1 LENRTAN
8 ATARKAG
15 NAVHEAN
22 LLLLDGFA
30 PFVVFGAAVGALDDT
45 VGFDAVGDDGA
56 GDDGFGD
63 DGAGGDGFGDDG
75 AGGDGFGDDGAGDD
89 GAGVDGFGDDGAGDD
104 GAGDDGVSAPRATT
118 ARTKTT
124 SAILF
129 HIFIN
134 FLSTRNSTN

>member
-1 LENRTAN
+1 LEKRTAN

-15 NAVHEAN
+15 NAVHETN
-22 LLLLDGFA
+22 LLLLDGCGFGFTVVA
-30 PFVVFGAAVGALDDT
+30 GFGGTFVVAGGTFVVAGFGGTFVVAGGTFVVAGGTFVVAGGTFVVAGGTFVVAGGTFVVT
-45 VGFDAVGDDGA
+45 VGP
-56 GDDGFGD
+56 
-63 DGAGGDGFGDDG
+63 
-75 AGGDGFGDDGAGDD
+75 
-89 GAGVDGFGDDGAGDD
+89 
-104 GAGDDGVSAPRATT
+104 SPRATT